1 MFTNKSIGS
10 CFAYFGSLMFSLVSI
25 SWSSSLQDSYD
36 VKSASSLIKQK
47 TIIYTPVWD
56 FSLPLFLSLTYIH
69 VQKASTYI
77 LYIIKYIN
85 CTWDIPLIKC
95 ICIQDIILVVI
106 KISTRIEIQRR
117 HKKPKGNF
125 MLRWTLKIVSSLAF
139 EWGIPNVQ
147 RMSLLMIFKKH
158 IGC

>member
-1 MFTNKSIGS
+1 MFTNKLIGS
-10 CFAYFGSLMFSLVSI
+10 CFAYFGSLMFSLFSI

-47 TIIYTPVWD
+47 TTIYTPVWD
-56 FSLPLFLSLTYIH
+56 FSLPLFLYFTYKL
-69 VQKASTYI
+69 KASTYI

-85 CTWDIPLIKC
+85 CTWDIPLIKF

-147 RMSLLMIFKKH
+147 SMSLLMIFKNH

>member
-56 FSLPLFLSLTYIH
+56 FSLPLFLYFTYKL
-69 VQKASTYI
+69 KASTYI

-85 CTWDIPLIKC
+85 CTWDIPLIKF

-147 RMSLLMIFKKH
+147 SMSLLMIFKNH

>member
-1 MFTNKSIGS
+1 MFINKLIGS

-56 FSLPLFLSLTYIH
+56 FSLPLFLYFTYKL
-69 VQKASTYI
+69 KASTYI

-85 CTWDIPLIKC
+85 CTWDIPLIKF

-147 RMSLLMIFKKH
+147 SMSLLMIFKNH

>member
-1 MFTNKSIGS
+1 
-10 CFAYFGSLMFSLVSI
+10 MFSLVSI

-56 FSLPLFLSLTYIH
+56 FSLPLFLYFTYKL
-69 VQKASTYI
+69 KASTYI

-85 CTWDIPLIKC
+85 CTKWDIPLIKF

-147 RMSLLMIFKKH
+147 SMSLLMIFKNH

>member
-1 MFTNKSIGS
+1 MFTNKLIGS

-56 FSLPLFLSLTYIH
+56 FSLPLFLYFTYKL
-69 VQKASTYI
+69 KASTYI

-85 CTWDIPLIKC
+85 CTKWDIPLIKF

-117 HKKPKGNF
+117 HKKPKSNF
-125 MLRWTLKIVSSLAF
+125 MLRCTLKIVSSLAF

-147 RMSLLMIFKKH
+147 SMSLLMIFKNH